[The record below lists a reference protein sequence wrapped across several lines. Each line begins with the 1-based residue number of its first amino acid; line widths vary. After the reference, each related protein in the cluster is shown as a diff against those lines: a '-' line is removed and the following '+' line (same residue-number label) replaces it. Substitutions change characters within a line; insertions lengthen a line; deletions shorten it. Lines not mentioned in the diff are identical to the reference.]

1 MHAAPQAA
9 HAAKG
14 RSRVEQMQS
23 RVWMAAVFAA
33 LLYGAPGLAAPAA
46 DTVLSPDSLLDAGYL
61 HMYNLRFPEALRQF
75 HLYQESHPGDPIG
88 PCSEA
93 AAFLF
98 SEFNRLG
105 ILRSELFTDDEK
117 FRSMQTGVPDQ
128 EAKQSFERALA
139 KSDQL
144 AQDRLR
150 RSRGCRRSFS
160 TMMNLGMRADYAG
173 LIEKRYVAS
182 LSYIKK
188 AGILGE
194 KLLSQHPAYYDGY
207 LALGIENYLLGL
219 RPAPVRWLLRLYGAQ
234 ADKRAGIEKLT
245 MTAERGHY
253 LLPYAR
259 LLLSFAAMREGD
271 LSKAR
276 VLLEGL
282 SHEFPNNPLY
292 ARELARLPE

>member
-1 MHAAPQAA
+1 
-9 HAAKG
+9 
-14 RSRVEQMQS
+14 MQS
-23 RVWMAAVFAA
+23 RTWILAAVFAA
-33 LLYGAPGLAAPAA
+33 LLCGTPDLAPAG
-46 DTVLSPDSLLDAGYL
+46 TVLSPDSLLDAGYL
-61 HMYNLRFPEALRQF
+61 HMYNLRFPEARRQF
-75 HLYQESHPGDPIG
+75 RLYQESHPEDPIG

-93 AAFLF
+93 ASFLF

-117 FRSMQTGVPDQ
+117 FRSLRTGLPDQ
-128 EAKQSFERALA
+128 EAKEGFEHALA

-144 AQDRLR
+144 AQGRLR
-150 RSRGCRRSFS
+150 RSPGDADALFA

-194 KLLSQHPAYYDGY
+194 KLLSAHPAYYDGY

-219 RPAPVRWLLRLYGAQ
+219 RPAPVRWMLRLYGAQ
-234 ADKRAGIEKLT
+234 TDKRAGIEKLT
-245 MTAERGHY
+245 LTAERGHY

-271 LSKAR
+271 SSKAR

-282 SHEFPNNPLY
+282 SKEFPNNPLY
-292 ARELARLPE
+292 ARELARLRD